1 MVLVGEDDFAVDLV
15 GEDPQVVALSQ
26 PHQLPHQRLVVDL
39 AGGVGG
45 RAEQHQF
52 RLFADQAFDLVEIG
66 QEVVLGAEIVKDR
79 LPVDDGDGHVVVG
92 PAGVGQ
98 EHLVAGLEQG
108 QEGTGHAHY
117 RAGGDEDVLRAGR
130 AAAARSGST
139 PALGTYL
146 VWPALAKRQVAS
158 MICAG
163 VSKSGWP
170 TSRWMTSPVFSAA
183 QARSM
188 TSRMPERGI
197 SAGMRANGFI

>member
-79 LPVDDGDGHVVVG
+79 LPVDDGNGHVVVG

-117 RAGGDEDVLRAGR
+117 RAGGDEDVLRAGGDAG
-130 AAAARSGST
+130 AALKVPRRRRSPRIDAGIGHVFGVARIGKAAGG
-139 PALGTYL
+139 LDD
-146 VWPALAKRQVAS
+146 
-158 MICAG
+158 MC
-163 VSKSGWP
+163 
-170 TSRWMTSPVFSAA
+170 
-183 QARSM
+183 
-188 TSRMPERGI
+188 RGI
-197 SAGMRANGFI
+197 EIGLADL